1 MQNATATS
9 ALNHPAPRRGDGA
22 AVHLTPRQL
31 EVLALLCEGLS
42 NKIICRRLSVST
54 GTVKVHVSN
63 ILRELGVN
71 SRLQAVLEA
80 RRRRLLNE

>member
-1 MQNATATS
+1 MQKATATR
-9 ALNHPAPRRGDGA
+9 AGNQRAPRRGNGA
-22 AVHLTPRQL
+22 AVHLTARQR

-63 ILRELGVN
+63 ILRELGVG

-80 RRRRLLNE
+80 RRRRLLSE